1 MISCIGFRAGSAE
14 PLEKNGPGNDEEEC
28 DGGEDSVR
36 RYYTVVLGQ
45 GRESIA
51 HAFLFADKDVSI

>member
-1 MISCIGFRAGSAE
+1 
-14 PLEKNGPGNDEEEC
+14 
-28 DGGEDSVR
+28 VR